1 MLINR
6 WLWSIKDVCHWHEQE
21 LMLLADEQERFE
33 HLVELNVQKQVKK
46 LAQTTII
53 QRAWKKFE
61 ASHLH
66 GWVYGLKTSLIK
78 EILNLPP
85 RSPEVAVY
93 TYDFE

>member
-1 MLINR
+1 MPCRIKILLINR
-6 WLWSIKDVCHWHEQE
+6 WLWSIKDVCHWREQE

-53 QRAWKKFE
+53 QRAWKRFK

-66 GWVYGLKTSLIK
+66 G
-78 EILNLPP
+78 
-85 RSPEVAVY
+85 
-93 TYDFE
+93 